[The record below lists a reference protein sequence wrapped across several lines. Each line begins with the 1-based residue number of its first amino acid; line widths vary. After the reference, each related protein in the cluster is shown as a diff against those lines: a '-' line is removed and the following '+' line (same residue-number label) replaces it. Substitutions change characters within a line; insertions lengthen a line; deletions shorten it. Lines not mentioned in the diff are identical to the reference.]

1 MLDVPTEFL
10 TNVAR
15 TCNVGDQKEKTACQT
30 FTDGSRSEPDRQ
42 PFKSDE
48 EPIEGE
54 IESSIFIVD
63 TQKTNYF
70 GSVCHNTTT
79 TMRETER
86 GGKRKTSLVLLEVS
100 VFRFVFGRTVQ
111 RQREVSNKSYR
122 YDVAQL
128 VLLHLAAASM
138 TFVENQFG
146 GCTPGF
152 RTLVVAAQTRAF
164 IKGLKEVG
172 R

>member
-1 MLDVPTEFL
+1 
-10 TNVAR
+10 
-15 TCNVGDQKEKTACQT
+15 
-30 FTDGSRSEPDRQ
+30 
-42 PFKSDE
+42 
-48 EPIEGE
+48 
-54 IESSIFIVD
+54 
-63 TQKTNYF
+63 
-70 GSVCHNTTT
+70 
-79 TMRETER
+79 
-86 GGKRKTSLVLLEVS
+86 
-100 VFRFVFGRTVQ
+100 
-111 RQREVSNKSYR
+111 VSNKSYR

-152 RTLVVAAQTRAF
+152 RTLLVEAQTRAF